1 MSDKKQSL
9 FDDEEEEGKFLGY
22 TTLAEYTATQEPV

>member
-9 FDDEEEEGKFLGY
+9 FDDEEEEGKLLNC
-22 TTLAEYTATQEPV
+22 TTNVEYTATQEPV